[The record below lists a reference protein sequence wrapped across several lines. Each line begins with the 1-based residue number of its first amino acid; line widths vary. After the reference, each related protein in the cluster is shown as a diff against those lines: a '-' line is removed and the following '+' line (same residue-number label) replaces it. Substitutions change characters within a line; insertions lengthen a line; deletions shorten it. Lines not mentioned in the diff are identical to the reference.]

1 MRIYAM
7 NTVEQYIARSEPELQ
22 ERLRTLRQLFF
33 DMVPDTEESIRYT
46 MPSFRVGRHYLYFG
60 VYKKYIGFYPV
71 YGLPEIEDRLTL
83 FRAKGTK
90 DTLHFRHNQPLPV
103 ELIREIIRLRMED

>member
-1 MRIYAM
+1 M
-7 NTVEQYIARSEPELQ
+7 NTVEQYITRAEPDLQ

-33 DMVPDTEESIRYT
+33 DMVPGAEESIRYN
-46 MPSFRVGRHYLYFG
+46 MPAFRVGRHYLYFG
-60 VYKKYIGFYPV
+60 AYKKHIGFYPV
-71 YGLPEIEDRLTL
+71 YGMDEIDERLAP

-103 ELIREIIRLRMED
+103 ELIREIIRLRMAD